1 MSEMARTD
9 LAGVR
14 RRFSDWR
21 RQHGGP
27 GKRLPEALWIAA
39 IAAARQHGVDRT
51 ARALRLNS
59 RALKNRVSDGM
70 AEGGFVEL
78 HMTPIGAAAT
88 VVELIGGDGRQMRI
102 HLTGPATDDLMRL
115 AEAFWSRLA

>member
-1 MSEMARTD
+1 MSEMSTTD
-9 LAGVR
+9 LAVVR

-27 GKRLPEALWIAA
+27 GRRLPEALWTAA
-39 IAAARQHGVDRT
+39 TAVARQHGLDAT
-51 ARALRLNS
+51 ARALRLNY

-70 AEGGFVEL
+70 VEGGFVEL
-78 HMTPIGAAAT
+78 HMNPIGATT
-88 VVELIGGDGRQMRI
+88 VVELSGGDGQQMRI
-102 HLTGPATDDLMRL
+102 HLTGPARDDLMRL